1 MTILNKNQLNEVC
14 GLKFMLLHDKS
25 FLWNVCKKIEA
36 KCQYEGSTKLLFVA
50 AGVIDTSR
58 SVADIRTVNHADE
71 KVLSVPKNIGR

>member
-1 MTILNKNQLNEVC
+1 MKCLQ
-14 GLKFMLLHDKS
+14 
-25 FLWNVCKKIEA
+25 KKIEA